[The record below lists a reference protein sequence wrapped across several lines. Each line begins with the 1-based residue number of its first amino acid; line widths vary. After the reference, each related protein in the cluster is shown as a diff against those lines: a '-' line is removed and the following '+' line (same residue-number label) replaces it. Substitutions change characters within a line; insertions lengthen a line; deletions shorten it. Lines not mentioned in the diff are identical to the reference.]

1 MLTLFGVLP
10 AAMAWSERYGD
21 TTLTK
26 TQIVPGGRPLL
37 LLVGGSAAVV
47 IVKEASAALLLLVGH
62 TPGTG

>member
-1 MLTLFGVLP
+1 
-10 AAMAWSERYGD
+10 MAWSERYGD